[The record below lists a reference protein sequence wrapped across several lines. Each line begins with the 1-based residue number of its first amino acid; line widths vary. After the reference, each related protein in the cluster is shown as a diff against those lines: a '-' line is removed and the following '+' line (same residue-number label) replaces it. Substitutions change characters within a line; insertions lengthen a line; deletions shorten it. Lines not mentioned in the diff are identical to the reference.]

1 LLAAVLPSDPRKFT
15 MGLGD
20 HLDDLRK
27 RVLAALIVP
36 VPLAILIFFI
46 ADWLLELMILPL
58 QKVQLSGGWSPQLQ
72 VLSPPEFLILE
83 MKLSIVA
90 ALVLALPWI
99 LWQAWTFIAPGL
111 YPHERR
117 YVNLLVPGSF
127 ILIIAGVSL
136 LYFVMLPL
144 MLQVLMLFASGIE
157 TPPILLPAAM
167 ESSHIMG
174 TAFPIGRPELAS
186 VGQAWMASDGRFIE
200 VAVAAAS
207 DGYVQI
213 LSMPLEGRNAI
224 SQVFRLSSYV
234 DFVLALSLG
243 IAVAFQLPLAVL
255 LLSWIGV
262 VKVETLRK
270 RRNWALF
277 ICAIVA
283 ALTTPAD
290 VFSMLIMLAPL
301 YLLYELGI
309 LLAIWMPASRMT
321 GEVTDGDAEA

>member
-1 LLAAVLPSDPRKFT
+1 

-27 RVLAALIVP
+27 RVFAALIVP

-46 ADWLLELMILPL
+46 ADWLLEWMILPL
-58 QKVQLSGGWSPQLQ
+58 QNVQMAGGWSPQLQ
-72 VLSPPEFLILE
+72 VLSPPEFLLLE

-90 ALVLALPWI
+90 ALVIGLPWI
-99 LWQAWTFIAPGL
+99 LWQAWRFIAPGL

-117 YVNLLVPGSF
+117 YVHLLIPGSTLLV
-127 ILIIAGVSL
+127 IAGVSL

-157 TPPILLPAAM
+157 TPQILLPAVM

-174 TAFPIGRPELAS
+174 TTFPVGRPELAS
-186 VGQAWMASDGRFIE
+186 VGQAWLASDGRFIE
-200 VAVAAAS
+200 IAVAASS
-207 DGYVQI
+207 DNHVQI

-224 SQVFRLSSYV
+224 SQVFRLSSYI

-255 LLSWIGV
+255 LLSWIGIV
-262 VKVETLRK
+262 NVEMLRK

-277 ICAIVA
+277 VCAIVA
-283 ALTTPAD
+283 AITTPAD
-290 VFSMLIMLAPL
+290 VFSMLIMLIPL

-309 LLAIWMPASRMT
+309 LLAVWIPVSRMH
-321 GEVTDGDAEA
+321 GELTDGDAEA